1 MSYVISASM
10 SKQSLAL
17 GELLVFPVFKTVK
30 GNLTKTKKRLL
41 CFDVEE
47 KVLVKK
53 ERNKVMTVSPFTS
66 ILSYHSDTDSC
77 TITVEFVRQ
86 ARNRMETR

>member
-1 MSYVISASM
+1 MLTL
-10 SKQSLAL
+10 SL
-17 GELLVFPVFKTVK
+17 GGLLVFPVFKTGK
-30 GNLTKTKKRLL
+30 SSMSKTKKRLL

-66 ILSYHSDTDSC
+66 ILSYHLDTDSC

-86 ARNRMETR
+86 ARTGMETR